1 MGTDKMLTIRFY
13 QNLGK
18 LFYAMAAIDN
28 KVRNEE
34 LNQLIAMVRNEWL
47 TSKVII
53 DISKNNAQDA
63 IINTFKWLHN
73 DKKYDAEACYESFLT
88 FKKENEQLFTPKIKS
103 LILKTARAIASA
115 FAGVNKSELILLT
128 KLNLELIPES

>member
-18 LFYAMAAIDN
+18 LFYAIAAIDN

-34 LNQLIAMVRNEWL
+34 LNQLIAMVKNEWL
-47 TSKVII
+47 TSNII
-53 DISKNNAQDA
+53 EDTSKTSAEDA
-63 IINTFKWLHN
+63 IVNTFKWLHN
-73 DKKYDAEACYESFLT
+73 DKEYDAEVCYKSFLA
-88 FKKENEQLFTPKIKS
+88 FKKENEQLFTHKS
-103 LILKTARAIASA
+103 KALILKTAQAIAFS

-128 KLNLELIPES
+128 KLNLELNK